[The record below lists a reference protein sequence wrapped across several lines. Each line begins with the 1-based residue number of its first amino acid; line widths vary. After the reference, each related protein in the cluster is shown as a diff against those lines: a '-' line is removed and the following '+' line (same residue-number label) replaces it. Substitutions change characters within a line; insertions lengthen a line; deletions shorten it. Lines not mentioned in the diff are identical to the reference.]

1 MKKERN
7 KGDMFVTLWNI
18 CCVIVFIGFLVFSMI
33 VGGSA
38 VNGYQ
43 EAGKYFV
50 GEHGRYVE
58 VSETIWIMSNI
69 LEILF
74 WVFILGSFVIFIVR
88 ENLKRR

>member
-1 MKKERN
+1 
-7 KGDMFVTLWNI
+7 MFATLWNI
-18 CCVIVFIGFLVFSMI
+18 CCVIVFIGFFLFSMI

-50 GEHGRYVE
+50 GEHGTYVE
-58 VSETIWIMSNI
+58 VSETIWIISSI

-74 WVFILGSFVIFIVR
+74 WFFILGTFVIFIVR

>member
-1 MKKERN
+1 
-7 KGDMFVTLWNI
+7 MFVTVWNI
-18 CCVIVFIGFLVFSMI
+18 CCAIVLIGFFVFSMI

-50 GEHGRYVE
+50 GEHGTYVE
-58 VSETIWIMSNI
+58 VSETIWIISNI

-74 WVFILGSFVIFIVR
+74 WFFILGTFVIFIVR
-88 ENLKRR
+88 ENWKRR